1 MLDTHDHGPLTEAD
15 LEKVRSQLR
24 DALDRLRSTVER
36 TQRVFYEMRLRVAE
50 STSDNSVAREID
62 GVAIASNG
70 SIEGT
75 TPRTA
80 VSEGFQQQ
88 DRVQQ
93 HDLAATFEPEF
104 DNGSGASSHSRAEGS
119 RH

>member
-15 LEKVRSQLR
+15 LERVRSQLR

-50 STSDNSVAREID
+50 STSDNSVREID
-62 GVAIASNG
+62 GAAIDSNG

-75 TPRTA
+75 MARTA
-80 VSEGFQQQ
+80 VREGFQQQ
-88 DRVQQ
+88 DR
-93 HDLAATFEPEF
+93 ATTFEPEF
-104 DNGSGASSHSRAEGS
+104 ENGSGASRLPRAEES

>member
-15 LEKVRSQLR
+15 LERVRSQLR

-50 STSDNSVAREID
+50 STSDNSVGREID
-62 GVAIASNG
+62 GAAVEADALNAG
-70 SIEGT
+70 

-80 VSEGFQQQ
+80 VREGFQQQ
-88 DRVQQ
+88 DRT
-93 HDLAATFEPEF
+93 A
-104 DNGSGASSHSRAEGS
+104 RAEGS